1 MIINVDGQTLQK
13 VNILFLQTGGSPDYA
28 KDRANASG
36 QEETQAKDQ
45 GPGPHKIP
53 LRLVQ

>member
-13 VNILFLQTGGSPDYA
+13 VNILFLQTGGSSDYA

-45 GPGPHKIP
+45 GPGPH
-53 LRLVQ
+53 